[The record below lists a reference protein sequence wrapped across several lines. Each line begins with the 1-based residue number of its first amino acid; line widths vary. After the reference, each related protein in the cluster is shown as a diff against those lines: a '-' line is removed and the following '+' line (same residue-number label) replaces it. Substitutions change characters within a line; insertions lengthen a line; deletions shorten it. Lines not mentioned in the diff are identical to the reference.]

1 MKNTPTPLHLSCYY
15 GHTTVAKLL
24 IKSKASIKQV
34 AGRKQT
40 FLHKAIISADADFVN
55 VLISTTL
62 EEHGAKDVDEL
73 LHLEDMDSNTPLL
86 LAVKRKSPEITEALI
101 DKGVELNHHNSKNI
115 YALHMACSAGSVDV
129 VRLLVNKGANV
140 ECRNQ
145 LNQTPLM
152 VASEFNHSEI
162 IKCLLEEGG
171 ADIEARGD
179 DGMTS
184 LLKASSK
191 GHIEA
196 AQMLGRHNADVY
208 AVDQVRTRAIQYLH
222 QHRCSTLMHDIS
234 SGRGALSF
242 TRPRRIK
249 SKWFQCSLVT
259 ARPGNSWVF
268 TTSQTWCRY
277 ILRPRM
283 DIWRW

>member
-1 MKNTPTPLHLSCYY
+1 MPTKGNPVKNTPTPLHLSCYY

-24 IKSKASIKQV
+24 IRSKASIKQV

-40 FLHKAIISADADFVN
+40 FLHKAIISADAEFVN

-62 EEHGAKDVDEL
+62 EEHGAKEVDEL
-73 LHLEDMDSNTPLL
+73 LHLEDMDGNTPLL

-101 DKGVELNHHNSKNI
+101 DRGVELNHHNSRNI
-115 YALHMACSAGSVDV
+115 YALHMACLAGSVDV
-129 VRLLVNKGANV
+129 VRLLIDRGANV
-140 ECRNQ
+140 ECRNK

-152 VASEFNHSEI
+152 VAAEFNHSEI
-162 IKCLLEEGG
+162 IKCLLEEGN
-171 ADIEARGD
+171 ADIEARDD

-208 AVDQVRTRAIQYLH
+208 AVDQVRLH
-222 QHRCSTLMHDIS
+222 VI
-234 SGRGALSF
+234 
-242 TRPRRIK
+242 
-249 SKWFQCSLVT
+249 
-259 ARPGNSWVF
+259 
-268 TTSQTWCRY
+268 
-277 ILRPRM
+277 
-283 DIWRW
+283 